1 MGCLGTIVLAVLLT
15 AVGIGVVLGLVRAT
29 QAPDVVLPVTTA
41 ADGLRAQQKLYDI
54 VRGQPR
60 GGSKEIALT
69 EAELNAFLSRH
80 LADAAELPLTG
91 LVVRLTARDR
101 VEFAGRLRAR
111 HLAAELP
118 LASVRD
124 MLPARWLDRPV
135 WLSVGAR
142 VGTERGARREERLYL
157 RLDVERFALG
167 RQRVPSM
174 LVRLMFSPATLRIL
188 RWQLPETVASVA
200 AEPGRVV
207 IRVASSR

>member
-1 MGCLGTIVLAVLLT
+1 MGCLETIVIAVLLT
-15 AVGIGVVLGLVRAT
+15 AAGIAVVLGLVRAT

-60 GGSKEIALT
+60 AGSKEIALT

-91 LVVRLTARDR
+91 LVVRLAGRDR
-101 VEFAGRLRAR
+101 VEFAGRLPAR

-124 MLPARWLDRPV
+124 LLPARWLDQPV
-135 WLSVGAR
+135 WLSVRAR
-142 VGTERGARREERLYL
+142 VGTERGASREERLYL